1 MNEEMDYLF
10 FELWHHEGRRA
21 RHGASMMGPD
31 YVQWHGFYE
40 LSRNFYT
47 HFLPLAKE
55 LGEKAGKGRQ
65 VEAFIE
71 KTLHGPDGKD
81 WESYHRWTEGLS
93 KEQRESMLSWEQEV
107 YREGI

>member
-1 MNEEMDYLF
+1 MAIYSYLKEENIIDDVPMNEEMDYVF
-10 FELWHHEGRRA
+10 FEIWHHEGRRA

-55 LGEKAGKGRQ
+55 LGEKAGKGKQ
-65 VEAFIE
+65 VEGFIE
-71 KTLHGPDGKD
+71 QTLRGPDGED
-81 WESYHRWTEGLS
+81 W
-93 KEQRESMLSWEQEV
+93 
-107 YREGI
+107 